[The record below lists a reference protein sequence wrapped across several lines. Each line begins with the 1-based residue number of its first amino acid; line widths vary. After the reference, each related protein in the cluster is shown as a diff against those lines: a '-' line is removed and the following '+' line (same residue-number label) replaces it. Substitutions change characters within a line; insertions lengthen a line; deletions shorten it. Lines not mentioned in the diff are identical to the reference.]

1 MPAANLS
8 ALATSSYLPH
18 GICLTWK
25 PGLVAL
31 HVLSDGVIALSY
43 FSIPF
48 ALAFFVGQRRD
59 LEYRWM
65 FILFAAFILACGTTH
80 LFDIWTL

>member
-1 MPAANLS
+1 
-8 ALATSSYLPH
+8 
-18 GICLTWK
+18 
-25 PGLVAL
+25 L
-31 HVLSDGVIALSY
+31 HVLSDAVIALSY

-48 ALAFFVGQRRD
+48 ALAYFVGQRRD

-80 LFDIWTL
+80 LFDI